1 MTIDRRL
8 LLLAPGDNVLVVR
21 EQIEAGD
28 TVLIGDLRVDVPRH
42 LGLGHKVAAT
52 AIASC
57 ERIIKYG
64 APIGRATTDIAPG
77 EHVHV
82 ENVASDYT
90 PTYVLPEEESGR

>member
-1 MTIDRRL
+1 MTIDGRL
-8 LLLAPGDNVLVVR
+8 LLLSPGDNVLVVR

-28 TVLIGDLRVDVPRH
+28 TVVVGGMRVEVPRRF
-42 LGLGHKVAAT
+42 GLGHKLAAT
-52 AIASC
+52 AIANG

-82 ENVASDYT
+82 QNVASDYT
-90 PTYVLPEEESGR
+90 PTYVLPEKEKGR